1 MYDECEPICDWSF
14 DQFGFLIGRQGNT
27 ALPLVDTN
35 PALVTPLTHTPTWSR
50 ADSSRMIWLAIWDE
64 MGCTES
70 DSSEQKYL
78 QKKLDHFE
86 ISTAAIEKLWTISN

>member
-1 MYDECEPICDWSF
+1 MYECEPICDWSF
-14 DQFGFLIGRQGNT
+14 DQFGFLIGRPGNT

-50 ADSSRMIWLAIWDE
+50 ADSSRMTWLTIWDG

-70 DSSEQKYL
+70 DSSEQKYM